1 MTELPENIDLQ
12 WIGRTL
18 LAVQRDIRDVR
29 TDQQALHE
37 DHRAMR
43 DQVDVL
49 VMTSLRLERGMASL
63 REDVRELRDRIN
75 RLEDAR

>member
-1 MTELPENIDLQ
+1 MTELPENIDSQ
-12 WIGRTL
+12 GIGGAL
-18 LAVQRDIRDVR
+18 LAMQRDIRDVR
-29 TDQQALHE
+29 SDQQTMRN

-49 VMTSLRLERGMASL
+49 VITSLRLERGMASL
-63 REDVRELRDRIN
+63 REDVREPRDRIN

>member
-29 TDQQALHE
+29 TDQQAMRE

>member
-29 TDQQALHE
+29 TDQQTLHE